1 LIKKCVAFIAILW
14 NSFKKLLSGFFIL
27 LVKVYQYTLSP
38 YIGRQ
43 CRYTPTCSNYSIEAF
58 RKHGPF
64 KGLYLTIKR
73 VISCNPWGGHGYDPV
88 P

>member
-1 LIKKCVAFIAILW
+1 MFLSKLWQIFKNLLNTFFIA
-14 NSFKKLLSGFFIL
+14 
-27 LVKVYQYTLSP
+27 LVRFYQYTLSP

-43 CRYTPTCSNYSIEAF
+43 CRYYPTCSNYSIEAF
-58 RKHGPF
+58 KKHGPF

-73 VISCNPWGGHGYDPV
+73 VLSCNPWGGHGYDPV